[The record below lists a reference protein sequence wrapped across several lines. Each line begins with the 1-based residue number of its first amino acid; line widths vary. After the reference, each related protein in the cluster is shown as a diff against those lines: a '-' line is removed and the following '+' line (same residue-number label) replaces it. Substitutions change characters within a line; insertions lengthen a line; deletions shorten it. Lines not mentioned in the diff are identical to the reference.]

1 VADSLGPLAG
11 ATVMENTGSDA
22 CSAPAT
28 MLITMFEYVPTS
40 VAVGLP
46 ATWPDQ
52 PNEAHCG
59 RFGLRNAEKLDRPQP
74 RAE

>member
-1 VADSLGPLAG
+1 VGLLAG
-11 ATVMENTGSDA
+11 ATVMEKTGSDA

-28 MLITMFEYVPTS
+28 KLITMFEYVPTS

-46 ATWPDQ
+46 VTCPDQ

-59 RFGLRNAEKLDRPQP
+59 RSWTSKCGEIGPTATACGVNA
-74 RAE
+74 